1 MKIRHIASTGTN
13 ITDKVNNYF
22 QFTKTQFLQY
32 FFDIDEPIEWVH
44 EDEPADVC
52 IYSIQM
58 NDESMLRDNEVNVFF
73 SIENMKYWAYRGNY
87 QFYNTFKWDESKK
100 TNIYIQND
108 IDRIVRKDTHI
119 IFPTVYFRLNY
130 FKNIKDNYE
139 INIPWEKKH
148 FCLFISQNYLNAN
161 KERLVNELATLGPV
175 NHISSFY
182 ELLKDKSCYNSKE
195 LIKVFGFFKFIIC
208 CENSNSTGYVTEK
221 IFNIMLANSIP
232 IYNGAPEIERY
243 INKNRFLKYDNNLIE
258 NVKNLMDN
266 EVEYNKVVNAP
277 VINEEFDDENFI
289 EVFKSHLKR

>member
-13 ITDKVNNYF
+13 IVDKVNNYF

-32 FFDIDEPIEWVH
+32 FFDIDEPIEWVN

-52 IYSIQM
+52 VYSIQM
-58 NDESMLRDNEVNVFF
+58 NDENMLRDNEVNIFF

-130 FKNIKDNYE
+130 YKNIKDNYE
-139 INIPWEKKH
+139 INIPWDKKR

-175 NHISSFY
+175 NHISSFN
-182 ELLKDKSCYNSKE
+182 ELLNDKSCYNSKE

-258 NVKNLMDN
+258 NVKNLMNN
-266 EVEYNKVVNAP
+266 EVEYNKVINTPA
-277 VINEEFDDENFI
+277 INEEFDDENFM
-289 EVFKSHLKR
+289 EVFKSTLKR